1 MKVSATQYA
10 LCLDGGLCSA
20 YCQTKERKAAGV
32 CAGPTN
38 WDCYCE
44 DGDGNREAG
53 KQASIRERGFSSLR
67 YSTVN
72 KTAYNSIFNVVSYS
86 GRRRHGQ
93 LLTSYGMKRRLSSYF
108 FKNYDKGE
116 NKIGNKN
123 TLAIC
128 G

>member
-1 MKVSATQYA
+1 MTIIVLTILKVSGTQYA

-53 KQASIRERGFSSLR
+53 KRRHPFEREVFPPLGTQQNCIQFSMSSL
-67 YSTVN
+67 TVGDVDMDN
-72 KTAYNSIFNVVSYS
+72 F
-86 GRRRHGQ
+86 
-93 LLTSYGMKRRLSSYF
+93 
-108 FKNYDKGE
+108 
-116 NKIGNKN
+116 
-123 TLAIC
+123 
-128 G
+128 

>member
-53 KQASIRERGFSSLR
+53 KHKQAIIQGTSLHVPGGDAECR
-67 YSTVN
+67 TGIGI
-72 KTAYNSIFNVVSYS
+72 K
-86 GRRRHGQ
+86 GQ
-93 LLTSYGMKRRLSSYF
+93 LGRS
-108 FKNYDKGE
+108 
-116 NKIGNKN
+116 
-123 TLAIC
+123 A
-128 G
+128 